1 LVNLELQSSYDAD
14 LLETTW
20 WRQAALY
27 HRHRIPVATVLVLL
41 RREASAPGLT
51 GLFEIRL
58 PDGWLTNQYNY
69 RVVRLWQEDPEL
81 YMAGG
86 VNLVP
91 LAPLTNVAEDALPGL
106 VQRMADRINA
116 EPEPRAAMLWTATYL
131 LMGLRFSNE
140 VATHLLEGVQNMQ
153 ESTTYQAI
161 LKEGVDKGRI
171 TGEQQLLIRV
181 GTKKFGEPDAAT
193 LAAVEAIR
201 DVERLEALGERIID
215 PEIRDWNSLLRAP

>member
-1 LVNLELQSSYDAD
+1 
-14 LLETTW
+14 
-20 WRQAALY
+20 
-27 HRHRIPVATVLVLL
+27 
-41 RREASAPGLT
+41 
-51 GLFEIRL
+51 
-58 PDGWLTNQYNY
+58 
-69 RVVRLWQEDPEL
+69 
-81 YMAGG
+81 MAGG